1 MKILSLKYIFPLAL
15 SIIIISCNSKESA
28 IKSQRSVPE
37 NTVVKTEKV
46 KNSSADNSVTAL
58 GLVMS
63 ENEARPSFKTGGV
76 IQKTYVKEGDFVKKG
91 QLLAT
96 LIMDEIEAQVKQAEE
111 GFFKAERDQKR
122 VKNLYADSVATL
134 EQFQNVTTAYEVAK
148 RNVDIARFNRTYSEV
163 KAPISGKIVKQIMK
177 SGEITGPGMPI
188 YAIMGVGESD
198 WKIMVGLVD
207 KDWAR
212 VQKNDVAEIKLD
224 AYPGQSF
231 TGKVV
236 NKTSVGGNTSGTF
249 DVEIVFDRSPQLLAA
264 GLTAH
269 VTIQTKNNNGF
280 TEIPVDALVR
290 TNGQKAEVFTIE
302 NGKAKKITIEIAR
315 ISGDYV
321 SVSKGLEGVSEVI
334 TIGAVYLEDGEKV
347 SF

>member
-1 MKILSLKYIFPLAL
+1 MKSLSSKYIFLLLLSLAL
-15 SIIIISCNSKESA
+15 VSCNSKKTA
-28 IKSQRSVPE
+28 DDSQRSVSE
-37 NTVVKTEKV
+37 HTVVKTEKV
-46 KNSSADNSVTAL
+46 KNSSAESSVTAL
-58 GLVMS
+58 GIVMS

-96 LIMDEIEAQVKQAEE
+96 LVMDEIEAQVKQAEE

-134 EQFQNVTTAYEVAK
+134 EQFQNVTTAFEVAK
-148 RNVDIARFNRTYSEV
+148 RNVEIARFNRTYSEV
-163 KAPISGKIVKQIMK
+163 RAPISGKIVKQIMK
-177 SGEITGPGMPI
+177 SGEITGPGMPV
-188 YAIMGVGESD
+188 YAIMGVGDKD
-198 WKIMVGLVD
+198 WKLLVGLVD

-212 VQKNDVAEIKLD
+212 VQKNDVAAITLD

-249 DVEIVFDRSPQLLAA
+249 DVEIVFDRSPQLLAT

-269 VTIQTKNNNGF
+269 VTIETKTKGGF

-302 NGKAKKITIEIAR
+302 NGKAKKLSIEIAK
-315 ISGDYV
+315 ILGDHV
-321 SVSKGLEGVSEVI
+321 AVSKGLEGINEVV

-347 SF
+347 SK